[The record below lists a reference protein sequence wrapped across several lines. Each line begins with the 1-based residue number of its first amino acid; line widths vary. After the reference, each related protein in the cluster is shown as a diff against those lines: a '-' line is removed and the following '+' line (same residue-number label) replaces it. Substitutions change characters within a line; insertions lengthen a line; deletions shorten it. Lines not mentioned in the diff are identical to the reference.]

1 MDQSILD
8 WLLEEKTP
16 EVRLRTL
23 KEYMKLPDDDE
34 KVIECKRLLLQSKV
48 YERALKKLRKD
59 KPWDKFDAI
68 MAFAEWGLTRKDIGK
83 DIDDEVFGLIQSTG
97 FKMLCGEPY
106 LLRNLVKLGYD
117 QEDTVKNEIAC
128 VLSGIKEDG
137 GFGCISTNKKINDPR
152 KPHKSCARLTVEYLL
167 LVAELHLL
175 VTVEYLLLV
184 AELHLLG
191 YRMDCESK
199 LVRYFMKR
207 NIFYRTDDMKTPM
220 VDVMLGTFYPSDPIK
235 VGAQN
240 ILYALRVLGCRPDS
254 EAMQA
259 GYKVLD
265 QHRTENGRYI
275 LTGSKSVPA
284 FKAGNVGE
292 ENKWVTFYAYM
303 AQ

>member
-8 WLLEEKTP
+8 WLLEEETP

-34 KVIECKRLLLQSKV
+34 KVIECKKRLLESKT
-48 YERALKKLRKD
+48 YERVLKKLRKD

-68 MAFAEWGLTRKDIGK
+68 MAFAEWGLTRKDVGK

-117 QEDTVKNEIAC
+117 REDTVKNEIAC

-137 GFGCISTNKKINDPR
+137 GFGCISTNKKANDPR

-175 VTVEYLLLV
+175 
-184 AELHLLG
+184 G
-191 YRMDCESK
+191 YRTECESK
-199 LVRYFMKR
+199 LVQYFTKR

-220 VDVMLGTFYPSDPIK
+220 VDVMLSTFYPSDPIK

-240 ILYALRVLGCRPDS
+240 ILYALRVLGCQPDS
-254 EAMQA
+254 ETMQA

-275 LTGSKSVPA
+275 LTGCKSVPA
-284 FKAGNVGE
+284 FKVGNVGE
-292 ENKWVTFYAYM
+292 ENKWVTLYACM
-303 AQ
+303 VQQAPLRLSGKAE